1 MRVNYSKLF
10 IINYCFIIILEVLFK
25 CRIMGTNDIGYLY
38 LLIFSLPIAAI
49 LTFISSMFKKRNINK
64 VIAIILYT
72 LLFFLFSAESI
83 YFSFYKTI
91 CGVEALV
98 YGGQVMEFYEAI
110 LDHIK
115 LNLLTLIFYF
125 LPYLFFMLISIKN
138 IIGFEQVKL
147 KQGLAL
153 IIATFVF
160 MFSSLQLNIENNLLK
175 KLYFNTNDI
184 LKSTNYM
191 GLMPSVSLNAVK
203 ILFKFEDKIDVI
215 IPDVPGLEE
224 PEEPTPEEI
233 VYGENVT
240 EIDFDALIN
249 SEKDKTVKNMHQY
262 FKNQVITN
270 KNEYTGL
277 FKDKNL
283 IYITAEG
290 FSPIAVNEEVTP
302 TLYKL
307 ANNGFVF
314 NNFYQPI
321 YNCSTSDGEFVNLLS
336 ILPGVATCSMVNTG
350 KVSFPYSLGKIMKKY
365 DYNTYAIHGWT
376 YTYYNR
382 DETYPNLGFTY
393 YGYDRF
399 KTGYKYAL
407 KDIKYSWPTSD
418 IDVMNSSYPIYS
430 GDDKFVTYM
439 MSISGHLQYNFT
451 GGNAISSKNKNVVK
465 DMEASTAIKAYV
477 ASQVELDKSLEILLN
492 NLERD
497 GILDDTVIVVS
508 ADHYPYGLT
517 NKQIM
522 EYDKSVKETNFDL
535 YKNTLIVY
543 NSTIE
548 EPIIVD
554 KNVGSIDILPT
565 LLNLFDVEYDSR
577 LLIGKDIFSN
587 ANDLVIFNNKSWI
600 SDKGKYNSVKK
611 KFTPFEGVEVDDNYV
626 TSMNEIVN
634 LKFQM
639 SKLLISKDYY
649 RKVFGE
655 K

>member
-1 MRVNYSKLF
+1 MSVNYSKLF
-10 IINYCFIIILEVLFK
+10 IINYCFIVILEVLFK
-25 CRIMGTNDIGYLY
+25 CRIMVTNDIGYLY

-49 LTFISSMFKKRNINK
+49 LTFISSMFKKRIINK
-64 VIAIILYT
+64 VIGIILYT

-98 YGGQVMEFYEAI
+98 YGGQVLEFYEAI
-110 LDHIK
+110 LDHVK

-125 LPYLFFMLISIKN
+125 LPYLFFILISVKN
-138 IIGFEQVKL
+138 IIGFEQVKI

-153 IIATFVF
+153 IFATFIF
-160 MFSSLQLNIENNLLK
+160 MFSSLQLNIEDNLVK

-191 GLMPSVSLNAVK
+191 GLMPSISLNAVK
-203 ILFKFEDKIDVI
+203 ILIKFEDKIDVV
-215 IPDVPGLEE
+215 IPDIPGLEE
-224 PEEPTPEEI
+224 PEEPTPEEK

-262 FKNQVITN
+262 FKNQVVTN

-277 FKDKNL
+277 FEGKNL
-283 IYITAEG
+283 IFITAEG

-336 ILPGVATCSMVNTG
+336 ILPGVSTCSMVNTG
-350 KVSFPYSLGKIMKKY
+350 KVLFPYSLGKIMKKY

-399 KTGYKYAL
+399 NTKYKYAL

-430 GDDKFVTYM
+430 GDDKFVTYI

-451 GGNAISSKNKNVVK
+451 GGNAISTKNKNVVK

-477 ASQVELDKSLEILLN
+477 ASQVEFDKSLEILLN

-497 GILDDTVIVVS
+497 GILDDTVIVVAS
-508 ADHYPYGLT
+508 DHYPYGLT

-522 EYDKSVKETNFDL
+522 EYDKSVRDTNFDL

-565 LLNLFDVEYDSR
+565 LLNLFNVEYDSR

-611 KFTPFEGVEVDDNYV
+611 KFIPFEGVEVDDNYV
-626 TSMNEIVN
+626 NGMNEIVN

>member
-10 IINYCFIIILEVLFK
+10 IINYCFIVILEVLFK
-25 CRIMGTNDIGYLY
+25 CRIMVTNDIGYLY

-49 LTFISSMFKKRNINK
+49 LTFISSMFKKRIINK
-64 VIAIILYT
+64 VIGIILYT

-98 YGGQVMEFYEAI
+98 YGGQVLEFYEAI
-110 LDHIK
+110 LEHVK

-125 LPYLFFMLISIKN
+125 LPYLFFILISVKN
-138 IIGFEQVKL
+138 IIGFEQVKI

-153 IIATFVF
+153 IFASFIF
-160 MFSSLQLNIENNLLK
+160 MFSSLQLNIEDNLVK

-191 GLMPSVSLNAVK
+191 GLMPSISLNAVK
-203 ILFKFEDKIDVI
+203 ILIKFEDKIDVD
-215 IPDVPGLEE
+215 IPDIPGLEE
-224 PEEPTPEEI
+224 PEEPTPEEK

-262 FKNQVITN
+262 FKNQVVTN

-277 FKDKNL
+277 FEGKNL
-283 IYITAEG
+283 IFITAEG
-290 FSPIAVNEEVTP
+290 FSPIAVNEEITP

-336 ILPGVATCSMVNTG
+336 ILPGVTTCSMVNTG

-399 KTGYKYAL
+399 NTKYKYAL

-430 GDDKFVTYM
+430 GDDKFVTYI

-451 GGNAISSKNKNVVK
+451 GGNAISTKNKNVVK

-477 ASQVELDKSLEILLN
+477 ASQVEFDKSLEILLN

-497 GILDDTVIVVS
+497 GILDDTVIVVAS
-508 ADHYPYGLT
+508 DHYPYGLT

-522 EYDKSVKETNFDL
+522 EYDKSVRDTNFDL

-565 LLNLFDVEYDSR
+565 LLNLFNVEYDSR

-611 KFTPFEGVEVDDNYV
+611 KFVPFEGVEVDDNYV
-626 TSMNEIVN
+626 NAMNEIVN

-649 RKVFGE
+649 RKVFGD

>member
-1 MRVNYSKLF
+1 MSVNYSKLF
-10 IINYCFIIILEVLFK
+10 IINYCFIVILEVLFK
-25 CRIMGTNDIGYLY
+25 CRIMVTNDIGYLY
-38 LLIFSLPIAAI
+38 ILIFSLPIAAI
-49 LTFISSMFKKRNINK
+49 LTFISSMFKKRIINK
-64 VIAIILYT
+64 VIGIILYT

-98 YGGQVMEFYEAI
+98 YGGQVLEFYEAI
-110 LDHIK
+110 LDHVK

-125 LPYLFFMLISIKN
+125 LPYLFFILISVKN
-138 IIGFEQVKL
+138 IIGFEQVKI

-153 IIATFVF
+153 IFVTFIF
-160 MFSSLQLNIENNLLK
+160 MFSSLQLNIEDNLVK

-191 GLMPSVSLNAVK
+191 GLMPSISLNAVK
-203 ILFKFEDKIDVI
+203 ILIKFEDKIDVV
-215 IPDVPGLEE
+215 IPDIPGLEE
-224 PEEPTPEEI
+224 PEEPTPEEK

-262 FKNQVITN
+262 FKNQVVTN

-277 FKDKNL
+277 FEGKNL
-283 IYITAEG
+283 IFITAEG

-336 ILPGVATCSMVNTG
+336 ILPGVSTCSMVNTG
-350 KVSFPYSLGKIMKKY
+350 KVLFPYSLGKIMKKY

-399 KTGYKYAL
+399 NTKYKYAL

-430 GDDKFVTYM
+430 GDDKFVTYI

-451 GGNAISSKNKNVVK
+451 GGNAISTKNKNVVK

-477 ASQVELDKSLEILLN
+477 ASQVEFDKSLEILLN

-497 GILDDTVIVVS
+497 GILDDTVIVVAS
-508 ADHYPYGLT
+508 DHYPYGLT

-522 EYDKSVKETNFDL
+522 EYDKSVRDTNFDL

-565 LLNLFDVEYDSR
+565 LLNLFNVEYDSR

-611 KFTPFEGVEVDDNYV
+611 KFIPFEGVEVDDNYV
-626 TSMNEIVN
+626 NGMNEIVN

-649 RKVFGE
+649 RKVFGD